1 MKKLLTV
8 LIVLLVI
15 VLFLAVCLGSEYAS
29 ANGESDYGAFALVLI
44 AVTGLSVGIFVVA
57 VIASYKTQLRGAI
70 YPVDKFT
77 TLDLT
82 MHSDVYSHSHTT
94 RYRYRSS
101 KKK

>member
-15 VLFLAVCLGSEYAS
+15 VLFLTISFGSEYAS
-29 ANGESDYGAFALVLI
+29 AHNESNYGAFALMLI
-44 AVTGLSVGIFVVA
+44 VITGLSVGIFVVA
-57 VIASYKTQLRGAI
+57 VIASYKTKLRGAI